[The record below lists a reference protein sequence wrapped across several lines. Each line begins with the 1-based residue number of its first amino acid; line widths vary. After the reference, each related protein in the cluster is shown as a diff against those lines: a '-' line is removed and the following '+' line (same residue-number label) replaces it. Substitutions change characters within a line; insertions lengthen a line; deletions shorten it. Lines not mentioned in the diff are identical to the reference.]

1 MTKKQERQHIIV
13 REASIHNR
21 VLLRDL
27 AEILGVSS
35 DTVRRDIRELDE
47 KGLLRQV
54 HGGAIANGYQLKRPK
69 FKKKTVYAAQS
80 KREIAA
86 KALHLVQADS
96 VNLVSGGTTNLELM
110 RQLPPKLK
118 ATFFTSS
125 IPIAL
130 ELMSHPSIELIFLGG
145 RMNPEAQIA
154 LGGATINALSEI
166 KVDNLFLGTGYL
178 DADFGLSEFDHEI
191 IELKKAMIRA
201 ARKVISLTISEKL
214 DTTNRYKVCDLSA
227 IHTLVTEL
235 APSDNRLESYR
246 LPTLQL
252 I

>member
-1 MTKKQERQHIIV
+1 MTKKQERKDIII
-13 REASIHNR
+13 REVSIHNR
-21 VLLRDL
+21 VLLSDL
-27 AEILGVSS
+27 AEALNVSS

-47 KGLLRQV
+47 QGLLKQV

-69 FKKKTVYAAQS
+69 LMRKVYAARNKQD
-80 KREIAA
+80 IAA
-86 KALHLVQADS
+86 KAVHLVQPDS

-110 RQLPPKLK
+110 RQLPPKLH

-130 ELMSHPSIELIFLGG
+130 ELMSHPGIELNFLGG

-154 LGGATINALSEI
+154 LGGSTINALTSI
-166 KVDNLFLGTGYL
+166 RVDNLFLGTGYL
-178 DADFGLSEFDHEI
+178 DAAFGLSEFDQEI
-191 IELKKAMIRA
+191 IELKKAMIRS
-201 ARKVISLTISEKL
+201 ARRVISLTISEKL

-235 APSDNRLESYR
+235 DPTDSRLDAYR
-246 LPTLQL
+246 LPTLKL